1 MSSEEGV
8 STFEVEFEI
17 KCSAEKFFDIYAD
30 HVTMLPQVL
39 PHMFRSTTVVKG
51 DGKSV
56 GSVVDWEYITEPPSF
71 ETARQTIEAIDEEKM
86 VLTKRFYGGDLGKK
100 FDLYRAT
107 LTAFKK
113 DGKNYVKWCLDIK
126 KTHGEIPEPHDYM
139 DFIEKFTKEFDSSLA
154 TGNVSA

>member
-1 MSSEEGV
+1 MSSDGV
-8 STFEVEFEI
+8 STFEVDFEI

-39 PHMFRSTTVVKG
+39 PHMFKSTTVVKG

-56 GSVVDWEYITEPPSF
+56 GSVVDWEYFLEPPNF
-71 ETARQTIEAIDEEKM
+71 ENSRQTIEAIDEENM

-107 LTAFKK
+107 LKAFKK
-113 DGKNYVKWCLDIK
+113 EDKNYVKWSLDIK

-139 DFIEKFTKEFDSSLA
+139 DFVERFTKEFDSSLA
-154 TGNVSA
+154 TANISA